1 MSSLLFFAIGLQMKS
16 IIFRI
21 FFGICLVNIK
31 TILQLFLSQEIFEV
45 VSEFFTIFPL
55 FGYMLFIS
63 GIYLIADYDENKT
76 SNSFKS
82 NFSSDDNQSDEKI
95 YENNKTIVQ
104 INAIISELSNLQQEF
119 KNKNLDLDI
128 FMKFNLLNDKFQTD
142 LQTTQDVVDKLQTIG
157 QNDHPSHV
165 QLLNH
170 YLDLFK
176 EQKQIIYHNIQ
187 QQCNEELDKI
197 NNQLHNFNEMMDKT
211 V

>member
-63 GIYLIADYDENKT
+63 GIYLIADYDKNKT
-76 SNSFKS
+76 SNSFES
-82 NFSSDDNQSDEKI
+82 NLSSDDNQSDEKI
-95 YENNKTIVQ
+95 YKNNKTIVQ

-128 FMKFNLLNDKFQTD
+128 FMKFNLLHDQFQTD

-176 EQKQIIYHNIQ
+176 EQKQIIYRNIQ
-187 QQCNEELDKI
+187 QQCNEELDQI
-197 NNQLHNFNEMMDKT
+197 NNQLHNFNEMIDKT

>member
-1 MSSLLFFAIGLQMKS
+1 MSSLL
-16 IIFRI
+16 

-45 VSEFFTIFPL
+45 VSEFFTIFSL

-76 SNSFKS
+76 SNSFES
-82 NFSSDDNQSDEKI
+82 NLLSDDNQSDEKI
-95 YENNKTIVQ
+95 YENNKTMVK
-104 INAIISELSNLQQEF
+104 INAVISELSNLQQEF

-128 FMKFNLLNDKFQTD
+128 FMKFNLLHDKFQTD

-176 EQKQIIYHNIQ
+176 EQKQIIYDNIQ

>member
-1 MSSLLFFAIGLQMKS
+1 MKS

-45 VSEFFTIFPL
+45 VSEFFTIFSL

-76 SNSFKS
+76 SNSFES
-82 NFSSDDNQSDEKI
+82 NLLSDDNQSDEKI
-95 YENNKTIVQ
+95 YENNKTMVK
-104 INAIISELSNLQQEF
+104 INAVISELSNLQQEF

-128 FMKFNLLNDKFQTD
+128 FMKFNLLHDKFQTD

-176 EQKQIIYHNIQ
+176 EQKQIIYDNIQ

>member
-1 MSSLLFFAIGLQMKS
+1 MKS

-31 TILQLFLSQEIFEV
+31 SILQLIFTAEDFGTLTEFL
-45 VSEFFTIFPL
+45 TIFSL
-55 FGYMLFIS
+55 FGLMLFIS
-63 GIYLIADYDENKT
+63 GIYLIADYDKNKT
-76 SNSFKS
+76 SNSLES
-82 NFSSDDNQSDEKI
+82 ILSSDNNQPDEKT
-95 YENNKTIVQ
+95 YKNNKTIVK

-128 FMKFNLLNDKFQTD
+128 FIKFNLLNDKFKTD
-142 LQTTQDVVDKLQTIG
+142 LQITQDVVNKLQTIG
-157 QNDHPSHV
+157 QNDNPSHV
-165 QLLNH
+165 KLLDH
-170 YLDLFK
+170 YLDLFN

-187 QQCNEELDKI
+187 QQCNEELDII

>member
-1 MSSLLFFAIGLQMKS
+1 MEPLL
-16 IIFRI
+16 
-21 FFGICLVNIK
+21 CLVNIK

-55 FGYMLFIS
+55 LGYMLFIS

-76 SNSFKS
+76 SNSFES
-82 NFSSDDNQSDEKI
+82 NLSSDDNQSDEKI
-95 YENNKTIVQ
+95 YENNKTMIK
-104 INAIISELSNLQQEF
+104 INAVISELSNLQQEF

-128 FMKFNLLNDKFQTD
+128 FMKFNLLHDKFQTD

-170 YLDLFK
+170 YLDLFN

-187 QQCNEELDKI
+187 QFITTSNNNVMKNWIKSII
-197 NNQLHNFNEMMDKT
+197 NYIILMK
-211 V
+211 

>member
-76 SNSFKS
+76 SNSFES
-82 NFSSDDNQSDEKI
+82 NLSSDDNQSDEKI
-95 YENNKTIVQ
+95 YENNKTMVK
-104 INAIISELSNLQQEF
+104 INAVISELSNLQQEF

-128 FMKFNLLNDKFQTD
+128 FMKFNLLHDKFQTD

-170 YLDLFK
+170 YLDLFN

-197 NNQLHNFNEMMDKT
+197 NNQLHNFNEMIDKT